1 MDMPEVTFSYQVLM
15 NAVFAATDARGSVY
29 PNDHNCI
36 ALSQATVKSI
46 VEEFDPEL
54 RAADAKDNHAL
65 ARRLWYRFKEYRP
78 LCACGIVR
86 LMSPVPHDLVGIVTA
101 EDILGTDAKISKG
114 ASCLDREMLSDDL
127 SELSGVSVSFPSTPQ
142 QFGSKRPANP
152 IKLPERPQAN
162 TSSSH
167 AVEMTLIEP
176 QTKIIFK
183 RSQGGVFGIG
193 EWPVSAIRAFA
204 VWF

>member
-1 MDMPEVTFSYQVLM
+1 MDMAEVTFSYQVLM

-29 PNDHNCI
+29 PNDHDCI

-46 VEEFDPEL
+46 IEDFDPEL
-54 RAADAKDNHAL
+54 GAAEAKDNHSL

-86 LMSPVPHDLVGIVTA
+86 LISPIPYDLVGIVTA
-101 EDILGTDAKISKG
+101 EDILGTDTKISNG
-114 ASCLDREMLSDDL
+114 TSCLDREMLSDDL
-127 SELSGVSVSFPSTPQ
+127 SELSGVSVSIPSPPKQ
-142 QFGSKRPANP
+142 SGFKRPANP
-152 IKLPERPQAN
+152 IKPPGRPQAN
-162 TSSSH
+162 TDSSH
-167 AVEMTLIEP
+167 DVEMTLIEP

-183 RSQGGVFGIG
+183 KSQGGVFGIG
-193 EWPVSAIRAFA
+193 NWPVSEIRAFA